1 MGFYEKMEI
10 KEVFTVSDFETI
22 KSSLN
27 DYMTSLQAGFYPQN
41 METTIFIGE
50 EISRCKSVIEKI
62 DKLLQ
67 DKEL

>member
-1 MGFYEKMEI
+1 MEI
-10 KEVFTVSDFETI
+10 KEIFTVSDFETI
-22 KSSLN
+22 KDSLN
-27 DYMTSLQAGFYPQN
+27 DYMTSLQVGLYPQN

-50 EISRCKSVIEKI
+50 EISKCKSVIEKI

>member
-1 MGFYEKMEI
+1 MEI

-22 KSSLN
+22 KDSLN
-27 DYMTSLQAGFYPQN
+27 DYMMSLQVGFYPQN

-50 EISRCKSVIEKI
+50 EIDKCKNVMEKI